1 MQRQWQSLARARR
14 LAAKWVAA
22 CARIAAWSALV
33 LAAQPA
39 RAAETVKIGLILDMS
54 GVYADISG
62 KGSATAAQLAIADF
76 GGKVLGRNVELMVA
90 DHQGRADI
98 AASKAREWFDV
109 RKVDAIHDV
118 TGSSTALAVLNVA
131 REKGKVLVLSG
142 PASDRLTGD
151 LCSATSV
158 HYAYDSYALA
168 NSVARTVA
176 RNGGKRWY
184 FITADYAGGHDIVN
198 AARAALAQEGGSVA
212 GEVRHPLGAS
222 DFSSA
227 VVRAQG
233 SDAGVI
239 GLASF
244 GGDLVNVIK
253 SAREFGV
260 RAGGRQQLASLLMY
274 INDVHAI
281 GLQTAQGMV
290 LSEAFYWDMNAETR
304 AFSRRYFDKVRAMP
318 NMSQAAV
325 YSSVQHY
332 LKAVKAAGST
342 DAAAVMRKMRE
353 LPVVDFYTKNGRIR
367 DDGLM
372 VHDMYLFEVKRPS
385 ESKYPWDYYKLIA
398 TIPGDKAFKPLA
410 QSGCPLVRH

>member
-1 MQRQWQSLARARR
+1 MIFCSDLFHVRRRRLDLACLRILAILSFALAAPLARAEPVR
-14 LAAKWVAA
+14 
-22 CARIAAWSALV
+22 
-33 LAAQPA
+33 
-39 RAAETVKIGLILDMS
+39 IGLILDMS

-62 KGSATAAQLAIADF
+62 KGSVTAAELAIADF
-76 GGKVLGRNVELMVA
+76 GGKVLDRDVELVVA

-109 RKVDAIHDV
+109 KKVDAIHDV

-131 REKGKVLVLSG
+131 KEKGKVLVLSG

-151 LCSATSV
+151 LCSPTSV

-176 RNGGKRWY
+176 TQGGKRWY
-184 FITADYAGGHDIVN
+184 FITADYAGGHDIVG
-198 AARAALAQEGGSVA
+198 AARTALEKEGGNVI

-227 VVRAQG
+227 VVKAQG
-233 SDAGVI
+233 SGAAVI

-253 SAREFGV
+253 SAREFGI
-260 RAGGRQQLASLLMY
+260 RPGGPQRLASLLMY

-281 GLQTAQGMV
+281 GLQAAQGMV

-304 AFSRRYFDKVRAMP
+304 AFSRRYFEKVHAMP

-325 YSSVQHY
+325 YSSVRHY
-332 LKAVKAAGST
+332 LESIKAAGTT
-342 DAAAVMRKMRE
+342 DAAKVMQKMRE
-353 LPVVDFYTKNGRIR
+353 LPVNDFYAKNGRIR
-367 DDGLM
+367 EDGLM
-372 VHDMYLFEVKRPS
+372 VHDMYLFQVKSPA
-385 ESKYPWDYYKLIA
+385 ESRYPWDYYKLLA

-410 QSGCPLVRH
+410 EAGCPLVRR

>member
-1 MQRQWQSLARARR
+1 MTFRSDQSRAQSRHLGRACMGILASLCFAVAMPRAH
-14 LAAKWVAA
+14 
-22 CARIAAWSALV
+22 
-33 LAAQPA
+33 
-39 RAAETVKIGLILDMS
+39 AEPVRIGLILDMS
-54 GVYADISG
+54 GVYSDISG

-76 GGKVLGRNVELMVA
+76 GGKVLDREVELVVA

-109 RKVDAIHDV
+109 KKVDAIHDV

-151 LCSATSV
+151 LCSPTSV

-176 RNGGKRWY
+176 AQGGKHWY
-184 FITADYAGGHDIVN
+184 FITADYAGGHDIVG
-198 AARAALAQEGGSVA
+198 AARTALEKEGGNVV

-227 VVRAQG
+227 VVKAQSSG
-233 SDAGVI
+233 AGVI
-239 GLASF
+239 ALASF

-253 SAREFGV
+253 SAREFGI
-260 RAGGRQQLASLLMY
+260 RPGGPQRLASLLMY

-281 GLQTAQGMV
+281 GLQSAQGMV

-304 AFSRRYFDKVRAMP
+304 AFSRRYFEKVRAMP

-325 YSSVQHY
+325 YSSVLHY
-332 LKAVKAAGST
+332 LKAIKAAGTT
-342 DAAAVMRKMRE
+342 DAPAVMRKMRE

-367 DDGLM
+367 EDGLM
-372 VHDMYLFEVKRPS
+372 VHDMYLFQVKSPG
-385 ESKYPWDYYKLIA
+385 ESRYPWDYYKLLA

-410 QSGCPLVRH
+410 AAGCPLVRR

>member
-1 MQRQWQSLARARR
+1 MRFCSELFRARSRRPGRVGLRILAALSFALAVPLARAEPVR
-14 LAAKWVAA
+14 
-22 CARIAAWSALV
+22 
-33 LAAQPA
+33 
-39 RAAETVKIGLILDMS
+39 IGLILDMS

-62 KGSATAAQLAIADF
+62 KGSVTAAQLAIADF
-76 GGKVLGRNVELMVA
+76 GGKVLDRDVELVVA

-109 RKVDAIHDV
+109 KKVDAIHDV

-131 REKGKVLVLSG
+131 KEKGKVLVLSG

-176 RNGGKRWY
+176 TQGGKRWY
-184 FITADYAGGHDIVN
+184 FITADYAGGHDIVD
-198 AARAALAQEGGSVA
+198 AARTALEKEGGNVV
-212 GEVRHPLGAS
+212 GEVRHPRGAS

-227 VVRAQG
+227 VVKAQG
-233 SDAGVI
+233 SGAAVI

-253 SAREFGV
+253 SAREFGI
-260 RAGGRQQLASLLMY
+260 RPGGPQRLASLLMY

-281 GLQTAQGMV
+281 GLQAAQGMV

-304 AFSRRYFDKVRAMP
+304 AFSRRYFEKVRAMP

-325 YSSVQHY
+325 YSSVLHY
-332 LKAVKAAGST
+332 LKSIKAAGTT
-342 DAAAVMRKMRE
+342 DATKVMQKMRE
-353 LPVVDFYTKNGRIR
+353 LPVSDLYARNGRIR
-367 DDGLM
+367 EDGLM
-372 VHDMYLFEVKRPS
+372 VHDMYLFQVKSPA
-385 ESKYPWDYYKLIA
+385 ESRYPWDYYKLLA
-398 TIPGDKAFKPLA
+398 TIPGDKAFRSIA
-410 QSGCPLVRH
+410 DAGCPLVRH